1 MFDWEVREQNRIK
14 EFTPK
19 YKLIYCIANCPL
31 RNEGVGFKMKEKN
44 ANKGRA
50 VAYLCR

>member
-1 MFDWEVREQNRIK
+1 MHAEQRRGRSQARIK
-14 EFTPK
+14 CQAKICGREFS
-19 YKLIYCIANCPL
+19 LIPL